1 MQWAKLQ
8 KKNRYNKLDWKVNNL
23 DNTILNYNVTLKV
36 IIIIIVVVIIII
48 IIIIIIMILTNLL
61 DSQQPLKQMKLANTT
76 GNIV

>member
-36 IIIIIVVVIIII
+36 IIIIIIVI

>member
-36 IIIIIVVVIIII
+36 IIIIIIVII